1 MTGFGSASCT
11 IRIPGSTVGTKA
23 GFSVSVEARSVNNRF
38 LKISLRNPS
47 CLSSREHEIEARIRE
62 TVSRGSVNVSIR
74 LVLPERPMRIRMNE
88 SAVAEYRRIFG
99 KLAKQ
104 GDIEGK
110 PNLQLIAGLSGVFE
124 VEELETVL
132 EDEMVEV
139 VFNTIGKA
147 LDKLGR
153 MRARE
158 GAALKRDFSKR
169 RTTIAALV
177 KKIKAHAPAVAEA
190 YMARREERVRKLLDG
205 LGVEL
210 DEKDLLRELA
220 VFAERSD
227 ITEELTRLESHLKE
241 YGHVVK
247 SDGDLGRRLE
257 FVIQEMMREANTI
270 GSKSADVTVSRLT
283 VDLKV
288 ELDRLKEQVQNVE

>member
-1 MTGFGSASCT
+1 MTGFGSASRT
-11 IRIPGSTVGTKA
+11 LRIPGSAVGVKA

-47 CLSSREHEIEARIRE
+47 CLSSREHEIEALIRE
-62 TVSRGSVNVSIR
+62 SVSRGSVSVSIR
-74 LVLPERPMRIRMNE
+74 LVLPERPMRIRLNE
-88 SAVAEYRRIFG
+88 SAVAEYKKILK
-99 KLAKQ
+99 KLTKQ
-104 GDIEGK
+104 SDLDGK
-110 PNLQLIAGLSGVFE
+110 PTLELIAGLSGVFE
-124 VEELETVL
+124 VEELEAVL
-132 EDEMVEV
+132 SDELTGV
-139 VFNTIGKA
+139 VFDTIGKA
-147 LDKLGR
+147 LGRLGR

-158 GAALKRDFSKR
+158 GAALKRDFASR
-169 RTTIAALV
+169 RTRIAGLV
-177 KKIKAHAPAVAEA
+177 KKIKARAPAVAKA
-190 YMARREERVRKLLDG
+190 YMARREDRIRKLLDG

-220 VFAERSD
+220 IFAERSD
-227 ITEELTRLESHLKE
+227 ITEELTRLESHLLE
-241 YGHVVK
+241 YGHVLS